1 MKMKPDSRVME
12 ELEKLEQQAAMV
24 ESQIAARKFITNYRD
39 IIIDKLLE
47 KFEVDVL
54 DEGNNILISVLD
66 LKSLADFDEFCKS
79 INCNDQEIQ
88 TVLIRIVEETTRMCI
103 LHTQNKVP
111 EILNNFMI
119 FGTGAVDNNVVVE
132 DTKDK
137 VSSVIDMD
145 YVESVL
151 ELLI

>member
-1 MKMKPDSRVME
+1 MKMKPDSRVMK
-12 ELEKLEQQAAMV
+12 ELEKLEQQAAIV
-24 ESQIAARKFITNYRD
+24 EIQITARKFITNYRD

-47 KFEVDVL
+47 KFNIDVFNNG
-54 DEGNNILISVLD
+54 DNILISVLD
-66 LKSLADFDEFCKS
+66 LKSLADFDEFCKN
-79 INCNDQEIQ
+79 INCDDQEIE

-119 FGTGAVDNNVVVE
+119 FGTGAVDNDVVIE

>member
-1 MKMKPDSRVME
+1 MKIIPDSRVMS

-54 DEGNNILISVLD
+54 EEGNNILISVLD
-66 LKSLADFDEFCKS
+66 LKSLADFDEFFKS

-119 FGTGAVDNNVVVE
+119 FGTGAVDNDVVVE